1 MTSKSVGIEMLPELF
16 RFTLYKSRQGR
27 LVRRATFMCLTV
39 LAGFGSFAL
48 AGQLQGVMAENPQHA
63 QYVRV
68 GVPLAVWAIFC
79 WVAFRVINFP
89 KFADFLIAVEAE
101 LERVVW
107 PGMQQVRQA
116 TIVVV
121 VVMFSLGV
129 FLTVADLIWKWLFKI
144 LGFIEY

>member
-121 VVMFSLGV
+121 AVMFSLGV